1 MASRRSF
8 AEILRGVCAERG
20 WEFLPNGVNV
30 KHADGRHQV
39 IQFELFEL
47 EGREMV
53 RLISM
58 IGDAGS
64 LSQMQMEQALRAN
77 MNLAHGALAL
87 KDAELCMT
95 DTLSLEE
102 SEAGEVDSAV
112 AFIAKLADTYEKLL
126 FGTDQH

>member
-1 MASRRSF
+1 MASRKSF
-8 AEILRGVCAERG
+8 AEILRSVCTERG
-20 WEFLPNGVNV
+20 WEFLPSGVNV
-30 KHADGRHQV
+30 QHADGRHQV

-47 EGREMV
+47 EGRGMV
-53 RLISM
+53 RLISV
-58 IGDAGS
+58 IGDAGN
-64 LSQMQMEQALRAN
+64 LSPGQMEQALRAN

-126 FGTDQH
+126 FGTDQY

>member
-20 WEFLPNGVNV
+20 CEFLPNGVNV